1 MRSPSKRKRKKVCL
15 YHKTPFR
22 ECPSNCGFAAPWRM
36 DILSVM
42 RRRKKL
48 SEARLRR
55 REKAALSEANRI
67 AKAAKAAETP
77 LKRPEKLINK
87 ILRHSHSC
95 PTCSSRFI
103 SRYAIYCS
111 KECRP
116 KSKGRTPGPKVIRE
130 CQQCSKPFELNRP
143 SDKRRFCSNQCF
155 GKSRATEKVAVVR
168 PDSKCVTCGCVIA
181 WPKTRFCSKKCNKVE
196 ERKIDKILG
205 RKKPAKKKDRKVFQP
220 KPCVECD
227 ELFVPKNDGNVYCSR
242 KCHLRATRRKTRLR
256 NKGKPEPIHQRVK
269 DRLSGRL
276 RELLRRKG
284 LQKQNAINSYTG
296 CSPKEMVRHIES
308 QFTDGMNWGNYGVF
322 GWHLDHIIPCSR
334 FDLSKEEH
342 CSVCFNWRNI
352 RPLWGEKNYMRQD
365 MLSLDEAL
373 QLDPEL
379 VRMANEAGVRLW

>member
-15 YHKTPFR
+15 YHKAPFR

-42 RRRKKL
+42 RQRKKL

-55 REKAALSEANRI
+55 RERVALSEAKRI
-67 AKAAKAAETP
+67 AEAAKLQAKL
-77 LKRPEKLINK
+77 LKRDARQS
-87 ILRHSHSC
+87 RHC
-95 PTCSSRFI
+95 PTCSSQFI
-103 SRYAIYCS
+103 SRHAVYCS
-111 KECRP
+111 KGCRP
-116 KSKGRTPGPKVIRE
+116 KTRKRTPKPKAIRE
-130 CQQCSKPFELNRP
+130 CRHCSNPFELKYP
-143 SDKRRFCSNQCF
+143 SDKRRFCSKGCSVM
-155 GKSRATEKVAVVR
+155 SRVKEKAIVVR
-168 PDSKCVTCGCVIA
+168 QDSKCVTCGCTVA
-181 WPKTRFCSKKCNKVE
+181 WPKTRFCSKKCGKRHWKVH
-196 ERKIDKILG
+196 ERKMDKILG
-205 RKKPAKKKDRKVFQP
+205 RKRPSKKKERKVFSP
-220 KPCVECD
+220 KPCAVCD
-227 ELFVPKNDGNVYCSR
+227 GLFVPKNGINIYCSR
-242 KCHLRATRRKTRLR
+242 KCHLRATRKRVKLR
-256 NKGKPEPIHQRVK
+256 DKGKPEPIHQRVK
-269 DRLSGRL
+269 GRLSGRL

-284 LQKQNAINSYTG
+284 LQKQNAINNYTG

-334 FDLSKEEH
+334 FDLSKEDH